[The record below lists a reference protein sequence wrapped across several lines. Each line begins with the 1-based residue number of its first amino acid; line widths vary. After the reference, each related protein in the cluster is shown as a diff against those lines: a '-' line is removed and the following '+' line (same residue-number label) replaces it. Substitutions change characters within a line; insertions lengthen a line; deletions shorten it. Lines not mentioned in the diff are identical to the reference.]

1 LISKTIHLA
10 GTRLHYAD
18 FGGQGPTMVLVHG
31 LGGSHLNWLTVAPQL
46 ARRGRVLALD
56 LPGFGR
62 SQRSPRRTTLA
73 VMREALA
80 QFVDAMSTG
89 PVHLV
94 GNSMGGTLAILET
107 LERPGRV
114 ASTLL
119 VCPALPAPPGGARVD
134 PDWMRMLL
142 IACAPGG
149 HALLRRQRRKIGPEQ
164 QVRGLLALCCTD
176 PTKVPRE
183 IVEAHVAL
191 TAERASTPWVERV
204 FAEAARSLLGELL
217 LGRRVRRAIR
227 QPRPRTLIIH
237 GSRDRLVDP
246 RSSRV
251 AVAVNASIELTE
263 LADLGHTPQLEGA
276 DAFLEVA
283 HRWLDRVGAAKSRD
297 AAERRESV

>member
-1 LISKTIHLA
+1 LISKTIDLA
-10 GTRLHYAD
+10 GARLHYAD
-18 FGGQGPTMVLVHG
+18 FGGQGPTIVLVHG

-62 SQRSPRRTTLA
+62 SQRSPRRTSLA
-73 VMREALA
+73 VMGDALA
-80 QFVDAMSTG
+80 QFVDAMSTS

-94 GNSMGGTLAILET
+94 GNSMGGTLAILEA
-107 LERPGRV
+107 LERPRRV

-134 PDWMRMLL
+134 PNWMRILL
-142 IACAPGG
+142 VACAPGG
-149 HALLRRQRRKIGPEQ
+149 HVWLRREAKKVGPERH
-164 QVRGLLALCCTD
+164 VRGLLALCCAE
-176 PTKVPRE
+176 PTNVPKE
-183 IVEAHVAL
+183 IVDAHVAL
-191 TAERASTPWVERV
+191 TTERASTPWVQRV
-204 FAEAARSLLGELL
+204 FAEAARSLLCELL

-251 AVAVNASIELTE
+251 AVAVNASLELTE
-263 LADLGHTPQLEGA
+263 LADLGHTPQLEGP
-276 DAFLEVA
+276 DVFLEIA
-283 HRWLDRVGAAKSRD
+283 HRWLDRVGAARSRD
-297 AAERRESV
+297 TADRRESV